1 MHCRSCTLYSSL
13 IFSGILGKGIN
24 DICILQVSYSET
36 GTSVT
41 QKLTV
46 HVKSTFATICDLNSG
61 RYYDIEVYSRG
72 SAGYSAPA
80 TYQTSTE
87 QSDPPVP
94 PKPVLLNTTATTIG
108 NCYLFWYRT
117 SKCRVSVSMRRRDV
131 ASTLIRHH
139 LAVGTYFQNDV
150 VSASMSHYYVAPT
163 LIRRHLVVVCPLRY
177 FTKA

>member
-1 MHCRSCTLYSSL
+1 MHIDTCT
-13 IFSGILGKGIN
+13 
-24 DICILQVSYSET
+24 LQVSYSET

-46 HVKSTFATICDLNSG
+46 NVQSTSATICDLNPG

-94 PKPVLLNTTATTIG
+94 PKPVFLNTTATTIG
-108 NCYLFWYRT
+108 NCYLFWHTT
-117 SKCRVSVSMRRRDV
+117 SKCRVSMSMRRRDV
-131 ASTLIRHH
+131 ASSLIRHH
-139 LAVGTYFQNDV
+139 IAVGTYFQNDV
-150 VSASMSHYYVAPT
+150 ISTAMSHYYVAPK
-163 LIRRHLVVVCPLRY
+163 LIRRTLVVVCPLLY